1 MGRLDTMAS
10 LDSAWIP
17 WLAAAAIGAAAAA
30 VGWLLGSLAAEV
42 PAEDRSYR
50 DRPPPAFRLAWWPI
64 HWLSHYLGAWLP
76 DAWSRSL
83 QGRLR
88 QAGLDYALSP
98 AQFVAAQAVAAGAA
112 AGLTAF
118 VLDAWNLAEI
128 ASLVLAA
135 AALGALF
142 PLIWLRDQVQA
153 RRREVLKTLPFM
165 LDIVTLCVEAGLNLT
180 GAFQQATA
188 KGPAGPLRDELARVL
203 RDVRA
208 GKPRSDAL
216 RTFAD
221 RLDEPAIANLVS
233 ALIQAEALG
242 MSLGPIL
249 RAQAEQRRTERFA
262 RAEKLAMEAPV
273 KLLFPLIA
281 FIFPCTFLVL
291 GFPIVMK
298 FLRMGL

>member
-1 MGRLDTMAS
+1 MGAIDPS
-10 LDSAWIP
+10 WIP
-17 WLAAAAIGAAAAA
+17 WLAAGAVGGAAAAL
-30 VGWLLGSLAAEV
+30 GWVAASLAAEV
-42 PAEDRSYR
+42 PAEDRTYR
-50 DRPPPAFRLAWWPI
+50 DRPPPGFRLVWWPV
-64 HWLSHYLGAWLP
+64 HWLAHYLDPLLPRAWVRP
-76 DAWSRSL
+76 L
-83 QGRLR
+83 QARLR

-98 AQFVAAQAVAAGAA
+98 AQLLAAQALAALAA
-112 AGLTAF
+112 AGLAVF
-118 VLDAWNLAEI
+118 VLDAWGLPDTGAVV
-128 ASLVLAA
+128 SAA
-135 AALGALF
+135 AAFGALF
-142 PLIWLRDQVQA
+142 PAIWLRDRVLA
-153 RRREVLKTLPFM
+153 RRRDVLKTLPFM
-165 LDIVTLCVEAGLNLT
+165 LDIITLCVEAGLNLT

-188 KGPAGPLRDELARVL
+188 KGPAGPLRDELARVM

-221 RLDEPAIANLVS
+221 RLDEPAIVSLVS
-233 ALIQAEALG
+233 GLIQAEALG

>member
-1 MGRLDTMAS
+1 MADFDTAFP
-10 LDSAWIP
+10 WIAAVAVGGAAALVG
-17 WLAAAAIGAAAAA
+17 WLAA
-30 VGWLLGSLAAEV
+30 SLAAEV
-42 PAEDRSYR
+42 PAEDRTYR
-50 DRPPPAFRLAWWPI
+50 DRPPLVFRLVWWPV
-64 HWLSHYLGAWLP
+64 HWLAHYLEALLPRGA
-76 DAWSRSL
+76 SRRL

-98 AQFVAAQAVAAGAA
+98 AQFVASALLAALAA
-112 AGLTAF
+112 AALAAF
-118 VLDAWNLAEI
+118 VLDAWELPDI
-128 ASLVLAA
+128 GPLVGVAA
-135 AALGALF
+135 AFGAAF
-142 PLIWLRDQVQA
+142 PLIWLRDRVQA
-153 RRREVLKTLPFM
+153 RRRDVLKTLPFM

-188 KGPAGPLRDELARVL
+188 KGPAGPLRDELGRVM

-221 RLDEPAIANLVS
+221 RLDEPAIASLVS